1 MLGACQRH
9 AFEPLDYPVSQRGSH
24 VDTYH
29 GVEVPD
35 PYRWL
40 EDDVRESAQVRA
52 WVTAQNELTFGY
64 LAALPQ
70 RESLKERLTELWDYE
85 KYGTPFKRGGR
96 YYLAKNDG
104 LQNHFVIYVMDSLD
118 GPRRVLLNP
127 NLWSEDGTVALDVA
141 RAYKPELILMD
152 LMLPGADGWE
162 LTQEIRSDPLLGAP
176 PVIVLSARVREADR
190 QRAFD
195 AGAVHFLPKPCRAG
209 DLLEVI
215 RTFLTEKDEASPEQ
229 IADVTGANALPD
241 VPDAEDSSQFSLSG
255 SMEFV
260 VDMEDE

>member
-1 MLGACQRH
+1 MKPPSHGEDPRSWEAQEGLGIP
-9 AFEPLDYPVSQRGSH
+9 EN
-24 VDTYH
+24 
-29 GVEVPD
+29 PD
-35 PYRWL
+35 GRRIL
-40 EDDVRESAQVRA
+40 VVEDDAPIREVLVTTLRLSGYRVASA
-52 WVTAQNELTFGY
+52 
-64 LAALPQ
+64 
-70 RESLKERLTELWDYE
+70 
-85 KYGTPFKRGGR
+85 
-96 YYLAKNDG
+96 
-104 LQNHFVIYVMDSLD
+104 
-118 GPRRVLLNP
+118 
-127 NLWSEDGTVALDVA
+127 EDGTVALDVA